1 MLLRLPTSRLPLRIA
16 LACALACACVL
27 APSAHAISP
36 TSASD
41 TTAID
46 WSRVPEYRIVPGDKL
61 ALDFGPRENAPQP
74 LQAKSVVRP
83 DGRITVHPV
92 GDVVAAGMTP
102 MELQQS
108 IVALLSAEL
117 RNPRVTVHVEEFAGN
132 QIHVLGRVEKP
143 GSFPAA
149 PFATLLQAI
158 TAAGGFKD
166 DAARNSVLVFHR
178 DGARTLRVTRVRVD
192 RLLKGSD
199 IDDIPLG
206 RFDIV
211 YVPRSTIGNIDVFVR
226 QWFGETSAILSS
238 SLVGWQLF
246 NLDRVYVTRVIAE

>member
-1 MLLRLPTSRLPLRIA
+1 MSLSVRFSLSTLI
-16 LACALACACVL
+16 LASLCLGS
-27 APSAHAISP
+27 APARAISP
-36 TSASD
+36 VTSSD
-41 TTAID
+41 STAID
-46 WSRVPEYRIVPGDKL
+46 WSRVPEYRIVPGDRL
-61 ALDFGPRENAPQP
+61 NLDFGPSGDGPTNMVRETR
-74 LQAKSVVRP
+74 VRP

-92 GDVVAAGMTP
+92 GDVVAAGLTP
-102 MELQQS
+102 MELQQA

-132 QIHVLGRVEKP
+132 QVHVLGRVDKP
-143 GSFPAA
+143 GSYPAA
-149 PFATLLQAI
+149 PFTTLLQTI

-226 QWFGETSAILSS
+226 QWFGETSSALSS
-238 SLVGWQLF
+238 ALIGWQLF